1 MVVDTT
7 TLPDRQHLARDFIL
21 PPFSVLDSRSGR
33 WQRRKR
39 QWMELGI
46 GRGQNDPDPTSRGKI
61 TYSGCSD
68 DLKGETFSARAMKS
82 RSSEFDPV
90 LAEVLTHWFVPPRG
104 SILDPFS
111 GGIVRGAVA
120 ALTGRRYLGIDL
132 REEQVENNYGEWDSV
147 EVVEHGEGGA
157 EWLTGDARSVLRTLD
172 EGPFDSVFTCPPYG
186 NLERYS
192 DDPRDLSNMTHRDF
206 LTAYADVLIGAAK
219 HLKDER
225 FFIIVVGDFRDKHGF
240 YRRFPDATRA
250 ILKAFGLH
258 LYNSMVLLN
267 RAGSAA
273 VRARPQFEAA
283 RKTVLTH
290 QEVLVFYK
298 GTSPPGWHGEKPVG
312 PPVPPPTEN
321 DLIFDLFG
329 E

>member
-33 WQRRKR
+33 WQKRKR

-46 GRGQNDPDPTSRGKI
+46 GRGQNDADPTSRDKLTFDERGWSKEVWAVRA
-61 TYSGCSD
+61 
-68 DLKGETFSARAMKS
+68 LKRLT
-82 RSSEFDPV
+82 SEFDPV
-90 LAEVLTHWFVPPRG
+90 LAEVLTHWFVPPGG

-132 REEQVENNYGEWDSV
+132 REEQVESNYGEWDGV
-147 EVVEHGEGGA
+147 EAVEHGEGEA
-157 EWLTGDARSVLRTLD
+157 EWLPGDARTVLRTLD

-206 LTAYADVLIGAAK
+206 LTAYADILLGAAK
-219 HLKDER
+219 LLKDER
-225 FFIIVVGDFRDKHGF
+225 FFVIVVGDFRDEHGF

-250 ILKAFGLH
+250 ILKKAAGLR
-258 LYNSMVLLN
+258 LYNSLVLLN

-298 GTSPPGWHGEKPVG
+298 GDTPPAWHGEKPVG
-312 PPVPPPTEN
+312 PPIAPPDED

-329 E
+329 D